1 MEEMNSRIT
10 DQMLDELITTSLHR
24 QQVVEDISQDVMK
37 ELDSS
42 THRAW
47 LRKWGRIAAF
57 SFGIPMVLLTFG
69 WLLYSF
75 LSHQN
80 KMSVYYL
87 CLIIPVVVMI
97 YVVKEILEK
106 FSVERT

>member
-24 QQVVEDISQDVMK
+24 QQIVEDISQDVMK

-42 THRAW
+42 TRRAW

-57 SFGIPMVLLTFG
+57 SFMYGRFDKTTTCQ
-69 WLLYSF
+69 F
-75 LSHQN
+75 LFFYDWQVKFKQN
-80 KMSVYYL
+80 
-87 CLIIPVVVMI
+87 VV
-97 YVVKEILEK
+97 
-106 FSVERT
+106 